1 MRFDSLSIKLADALD
16 KRRSDLRYSQAKL
29 SKLTQIGENQ
39 ISRYMDGQTARTLA
53 YARLAEA
60 LDCDI
65 LVTLKPRQAT
75 QDGPQ
80 RPM

>member
-1 MRFDSLSIKLADALD
+1 MRFDSLSIRLADVLD
-16 KRRSDLRYSQAKL
+16 KRRRDLDYSQAKL
-29 SKLTQIGENQ
+29 SKLTDIGETQ

-53 YARLAEA
+53 YARLADA

-65 LVTLKPRQAT
+65 LITLRPRQKA